1 MLKKTRTPVSKKP
14 KHELSIRKNILVA
27 QSRRSRKKKS
37 LKELMEEDNRLLA
50 EISRKAGYDVIQQN
64 GGWMAGGR

>member
-1 MLKKTRTPVSKKP
+1 MLKKTRTPIRKNP
-14 KHELSIRKNILVA
+14 KHDLSVRKNILMA

-37 LKELMEEDNRLLA
+37 LKDLMEEDNRLLA
-50 EISRKAGYDVIQQN
+50 EISRKAGYDVINQN